1 MALAVPV
8 RFRPSA
14 DLVGANHEYNNR
26 DTVSIDRHKSFL
38 ALIFMI
44 RDKGNKE
51 RMKYALTVRIALSI
65 LLFFFLI
72 FSYKMGG

>member
-26 DTVSIDRHKSFL
+26 DTVSIDRHKSFFSTYL
-38 ALIFMI
+38 HDQGQRQQRAYEICLNRTHSPFHFAVFFP
-44 RDKGNKE
+44 N
-51 RMKYALTVRIALSI
+51 
-65 LLFFFLI
+65 FFL
-72 FSYKMGG
+72 